1 MAQPRGLGA
10 GVQAA
15 GGVWTDRTSTYNT
28 GRGHDRPKESRR
40 QRLEE
45 FVAQNPKDTFSRY
58 GLALEMPERGDKA
71 GAEAQ
76 FRTLIEDHADYVPG
90 FQMYAQM
97 LAQEDRREEAK
108 SILTAGI
115 AAATRVG
122 NAHARSEME
131 GLLAEL
137 EAG

>member
-1 MAQPRGLGA
+1 M
-10 GVQAA
+10 
-15 GGVWTDRTSTYNT
+15 TDQ
-28 GRGHDRPKESRR
+28 KKSRR
-40 QRLEE
+40 QKLEE

-58 GLALEMPERGDKA
+58 GLALEFLKEGDKA
-71 GAEAQ
+71 AAEVQ
-76 FRTLIEDHADYVPG
+76 FRTLIENHVDYVPG

-97 LAQEDRREEAK
+97 LAQDERRAEAR
-108 SILTAGI
+108 SILAAGI
-115 AAATRVG
+115 SAATRVG

>member
-1 MAQPRGLGA
+1 M
-10 GVQAA
+10 
-15 GGVWTDRTSTYNT
+15 TDQE
-28 GRGHDRPKESRR
+28 KSRR
-40 QRLEE
+40 QKLEE
-45 FVAQNPKDTFSRY
+45 FVAQNPKDAFSRY
-58 GLALEMPERGDKA
+58 GLALECLKEGDKA

-76 FRTLIEDHADYVPG
+76 FRALIENHVDYVPG

-97 LAQEDRREEAK
+97 LVQDERREEAK
-108 SILTAGI
+108 SVLTAGI